1 MRFWDWAADTFIKY
15 THKYQVCVGVLR
27 LGGWRALIIVACS
40 VLTIT

>member
-15 THKYQVCVGVLR
+15 TYKYQVYECAEA
-27 LGGWRALIIVACS
+27 GGELIIVACS